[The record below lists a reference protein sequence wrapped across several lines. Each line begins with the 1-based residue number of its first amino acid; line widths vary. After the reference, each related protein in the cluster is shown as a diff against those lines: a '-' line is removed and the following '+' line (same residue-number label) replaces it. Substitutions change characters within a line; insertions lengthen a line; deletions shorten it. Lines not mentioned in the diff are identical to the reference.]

1 MVKVEKEFNY
11 IKIKLASPVR
21 ILQWSHRR
29 LPNGQFVGEV
39 QKSETINYRSFR
51 PEMDGL
57 FCERIFGPSKSLECA
72 CGKYKRVRYDGL
84 ICERCGVELTESRVR
99 RHRMGHINLIYPV
112 THVWYTNSRPNYMAL
127 LLEVEQCE
135 KRLDTGLFYEYP
147 DIFELMEKNSEFF
160 QDPKPKQILEDIL
173 QYTSILKNGL
183 SKNSTKIQDDFK
195 HKRQVLKSRID
206 RNYFS
211 IPKSRIDIDKNL
223 NDTKESLKQC
233 IGMLQ
238 NDQPS
243 ILTISEIF
251 QQEYKKKFAIKS
263 GKVNLRDNRIKRIKL
278 ASLAYFIAED
288 EISFYG
294 LHWDLQYFRRSRE
307 FGFTGYPLK
316 PYPKPQNRRRNTP
329 KYLLRTTPN
338 YLIGAVLIKKE
349 LEKLNIN
356 REIIKTRKFITICS
370 KVLHKDKFTYNC
382 SKWFRK
388 WEYQRI
394 YKLRD
399 QSIKRIRILENLEAT
414 GSNPCWMVIT
424 ILPVIPPAL
433 RPMIQLEGGRFATSD
448 LNELY
453 RRIITRNN
461 RLLRLLEIDAPQLII
476 RNEKRMLQE
485 AVDTLIDNGKRGKIA
500 LSANNRPLKSLS
512 DIIKGKH
519 GRFRQNL
526 LGKRVDYS
534 GRSVIVVGPTLKLN
548 QCGLPYEMAI
558 ELFQPFIIRELI
570 NQGLASNMKIA
581 KNVIQQNEPSI
592 DSVLEKVLSNH
603 PIFLNRA
610 PTLHRLGIQ
619 AFEPVLVQ
627 GRAIKLHPL
636 VCSAFNADFDG
647 DQMAVHVPISFESQ
661 AECYMLMLAPYN
673 FLSPANGEPIIMPS
687 QDMVLGCYYL
697 TLNNI
702 KNLLGCNHYF
712 AGLEDV
718 ISAYYQDQIELHAS
732 IWVRYQDGNIEHKT
746 PFKVIHLK
754 DKSYIEYYENLQ
766 IRKDKEAKVIVQ
778 YIQTTPGRVILNY
791 TIQNTLKLFN

>member
-1 MVKVEKEFNY
+1 MKNFSKNFNY
-11 IKIKLASPVR
+11 IKLKLASPFR
-21 ILQWSHRR
+21 ILQWSNRK

-39 QKSETINYRSFR
+39 QKSETINYRTFK

-72 CGKYKRVRYDGL
+72 CGKYKRVRYEGL

-99 RHRMGHINLIYPV
+99 RHRMGYINLIYPV
-112 THVWYTNSRPNYMAL
+112 THVWYINSRPNFMAL
-127 LLEVEQCE
+127 LLEVEEFE
-135 KRLDTGLFYEYP
+135 KRFSHYEYERCQTRYK
-147 DIFELMEKNSEFF
+147 INELSPFPITLQKSLKKQRRKLLKNSVPEKDLDKEVTKSFTRYIPC
-160 QDPKPKQILEDIL
+160 DRRKLV
-173 QYTSILKNGL
+173 S
-183 SKNSTKIQDDFK
+183 STI
-195 HKRQVLKSRID
+195 
-206 RNYFS
+206 
-211 IPKSRIDIDKNL
+211 
-223 NDTKESLKQC
+223 
-233 IGMLQ
+233 
-238 NDQPS
+238 
-243 ILTISEIF
+243 
-251 QQEYKKKFAIKS
+251 
-263 GKVNLRDNRIKRIKL
+263 VNLWDERIKRIKL

-294 LHWDLQYFRRSRE
+294 LHWDLQQYRRSRE
-307 FGFTGYPLK
+307 LGFSNYPLK
-316 PYPKPQNRRRNTP
+316 PFPKPQNRRYNTP
-329 KYLLRTTPN
+329 KYLLKSTPSF
-338 YLIGAVLIKKE
+338 LIGAPLIKRE
-349 LEKLNIN
+349 LEKLNLN
-356 REIIKTRKFITICS
+356 PEISRTRHFILICT
-370 KVLHKDKFTYNC
+370 KVLNKEEPVYPIV
-382 SKWFRK
+382 SYWYRK
-388 WEYQRI
+388 WEQQRI
-394 YKLRD
+394 YKIREKAM
-399 QSIKRIRILENLEAT
+399 KRTRILENLIGTE
-414 GSNPCWMVIT
+414 SHPSWIILS

-476 RNEKRMLQE
+476 RNEKRLLQE

-558 ELFQPFIIRELI
+558 ELFQPFVIRELI
-570 NQGLASNMKIA
+570 NQGFANNMKSA
-581 KNVIQQNEPSI
+581 KNLLQHDELIIKP
-592 DSVLEKVLSNH
+592 VLEKILKHH

-619 AFEPVLVQ
+619 AFEPIIVK

-647 DQMAVHVPISFESQ
+647 DQMAVHIPLSKEAQ
-661 AECYMLMLAPYN
+661 AECYMLLLAPYN

-697 TLNNI
+697 TVNNI
-702 KNLLGCNHYF
+702 KRLLGSHHYF
-712 AGLEDV
+712 ANLDDV
-718 ISAYYQDQIELHAS
+718 LLAYSQNKIEIHTV
-732 IWVRYQDGNIEHKT
+732 IWVRLNYQDYS
-746 PFKVIHLK
+746 HLK
-754 DKSYIEYYENLQ
+754 QQEKIILSDNSVIERYDNLQ
-766 IRKDKEAKVIVQ
+766 IRKDSKGKLITQ
-778 YIQTTPGRVILNY
+778 YLQTTTGRVILNY
-791 TIQNTLKLFN
+791 TIQKALNFL